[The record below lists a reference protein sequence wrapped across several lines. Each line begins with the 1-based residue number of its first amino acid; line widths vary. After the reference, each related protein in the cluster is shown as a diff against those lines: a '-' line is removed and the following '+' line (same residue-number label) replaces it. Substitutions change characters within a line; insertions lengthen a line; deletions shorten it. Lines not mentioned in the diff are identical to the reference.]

1 MKPRVA
7 ALALIFIFGT
17 ALATTYTKLSLEQQV
32 EKADVIVRASI
43 KQKTQET
50 RVGKIWTV
58 YTLNVVKFYKGSS
71 ETFKDS
77 SFAVF
82 DSEKLK
88 LEGAPKFNENDDLF
102 LLLYAK
108 TYDSPIVGFRQG
120 AYKILEGEKVVN
132 LDNKPVMIDTDGKPA
147 EATTDTFSKQ
157 LETLTGGAK

>member
-7 ALALIFIFGT
+7 SLALILIFGT
-17 ALATTYTKLSLEQQV
+17 ALATTYAKLTLEQQV

-50 RVGKIWTV
+50 RAGKIWTV
-58 YTLNVVKFYKGSS
+58 YNLNISKFYKGDKDS
-71 ETFKDS
+71 FKDS

-82 DSEKLK
+82 DSEKVK
-88 LEGAPKFNENDDLF
+88 LEGAPKFVENDDLF
-102 LLLYAK
+102 LMLYTK

-120 AYKILEGEKVVN
+120 AYKVIEGDKIVN
-132 LDNKPVMIDTDGKPA
+132 LDNKPVMIDTDGKPV
-147 EATTDTFSKQ
+147 EATPETFSKQ

>member
-7 ALALIFIFGT
+7 TIALILIFGT
-17 ALATTYTKLSLEQQV
+17 ALATTYAKLSLEQQV

-50 RVGKIWTV
+50 RAGKIWTV
-58 YTLNVVKFYKGSS
+58 YSLSIAKFYKGSA

-82 DSEKLK
+82 DSEKVK
-88 LEGAPKFNENDDLF
+88 LEGAPKFNESDDLF

-120 AYKILEGEKVVN
+120 AYKVLEGGKVVN
-132 LDNKPVMIDTDGKPA
+132 IDNKPVLIDQDGKPT
-147 EATTDTFSKQ
+147 EATLETFSKQ

>member
-1 MKPRVA
+1 MNSRAVFA
-7 ALALIFIFGT
+7 VLVFIFGS
-17 ALATTYTKLSLEQQV
+17 ALATTYAKLTLEQQV

-43 KQKTQET
+43 KQKTFET
-50 RVGKIWTV
+50 RAGKIWTV
-58 YTLNVVKFYKGSS
+58 YTLNIAKFYKGSAES
-71 ETFKDS
+71 FKDS

-82 DSEKLK
+82 DSEKVK

-120 AYKILEGEKVVN
+120 AYKVLEGEKVVN
-132 LDNKPVMIDTDGKPA
+132 IDNKPVMIETDGKPV
-147 EATTDTFSKQ
+147 EASTETFTKQ

>member
-1 MKPRVA
+1 MKARATLVG
-7 ALALIFIFGT
+7 LILIFGS
-17 ALATTYTKLSLEQQV
+17 ALATTYAKLTLEQQV

-50 RVGKIWTV
+50 RAGKIWTL
-58 YTLNVVKFYKGSS
+58 YSLNVAKFYKGSA

-77 SFAVF
+77 GFAVF
-82 DSEKLK
+82 DSEKVK
-88 LEGAPKFNENDDLF
+88 LEGAPQFVVNDDLF
-102 LLLYAK
+102 LLLYTK

-120 AYKILEGEKVVN
+120 AYKVLEGGKVVN

-147 EATTDTFSKQ
+147 EATLETFSKQ

>member
-1 MKPRVA
+1 MKPRVTVMV
-7 ALALIFIFGT
+7 LMLIFGT
-17 ALATTYTKLSLEQQV
+17 VLATTYAKLTLEQQV

-50 RVGKIWTV
+50 RAGKIWTV
-58 YTLNVVKFYKGSS
+58 YALNITKFYKGST

-82 DSEKLK
+82 DSEKVK

-120 AYKILEGEKVVN
+120 AYKVLEGDKVVN
-132 LDNKPVMIDTDGKPA
+132 IDNKPVMIDQEGKPV
-147 EATTDTFSKQ
+147 EATTDMFTKQ

>member
-7 ALALIFIFGT
+7 ALALILIFGT
-17 ALATTYTKLSLEQQV
+17 ALATTYAKLTLEQQV

-50 RVGKIWTV
+50 RAGKIWTV
-58 YTLNVVKFYKGSS
+58 YSLNIAKFYKGSA
-71 ETFKDS
+71 ETFKNS

-82 DSEKLK
+82 DSEKVK
-88 LEGAPKFNENDDLF
+88 LEGAPRFAENDDLF
-102 LLLYAK
+102 LLLYTK

-120 AYKILEGEKVVN
+120 AYKVTEGDMIVN

-147 EATTDTFSKQ
+147 EATTETFTKQ
-157 LETLTGGAK
+157 LETFTGGAK